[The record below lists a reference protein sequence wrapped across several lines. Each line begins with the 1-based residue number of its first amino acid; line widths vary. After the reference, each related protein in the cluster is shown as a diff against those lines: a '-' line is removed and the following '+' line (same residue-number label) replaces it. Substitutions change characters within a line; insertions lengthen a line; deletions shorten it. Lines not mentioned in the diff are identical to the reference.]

1 MGDKVLFGI
10 KNVHVAKLTEASDGT
25 ISYGTPF
32 AVKGVTGL
40 APEPQG
46 ETTTFYADNIAYY
59 VASSNAGYEG
69 DLTLA
74 ITPNEFLTQILGQE
88 EDNNGAILEGA
99 DDKTA
104 RFALMFEGDGDES
117 GRRWVYYDCTA
128 TRPNREFNT
137 KEDTI
142 KVGTE
147 TISINMKPRSSDNVI
162 KAMLAP
168 TEQNMA
174 VYNTFFTQVYEKN
187 ASASV

>member
-10 KNVHVAKLTEASDGT
+10 KNVHAAKITEAADGT

-32 AVKGVTGL
+32 ALKGATGF

-46 ETTTFYADNIAYY
+46 DTTTFYADNIAYY

-74 ITPNEFLTQILGQE
+74 ITPNEFLKQILGQE
-88 EDNNGAILEGA
+88 EDNNGAIIESA

-104 RFALMFEGDGDES
+104 RFALLFEGDGDQT
-117 GRRWVYYDCTA
+117 GRRFVYYDCTA

-137 KEDTI
+137 IEESVE
-142 KVGTE
+142 VGTE
-147 TISINMKPRSSDNVI
+147 TITINMKPRSSDRVI
-162 KAMLAP
+162 KAILAP
-168 TEQNMA
+168 TDENQA
-174 VYNTFFTQVYEKN
+174 VYNTFFTRVYEKN
-187 ASASV
+187 ATAQV